1 MDVKDETQIPN
12 EWRSEP
18 RFMDCL
24 SPACALDA
32 AFNKCVFSVTLVAMS
47 FGPEGQ
53 VWQVNSFSNPG
64 PELTQMKGAG

>member
-1 MDVKDETQIPN
+1 MDVKDETKIPN

-32 AFNKCVFSVTLVAMS
+32 AFNKYVFPLRQWLS

-64 PELTQMKGAG
+64 PELIQMKGAG